1 MPQRDEATGK
11 QGNPMSVKLYAIGA
25 AGFSAAMLGAMGWL
39 IYAGR
44 SGDVYAQ
51 CRTTVMQGGL
61 ESIGGPF
68 ELVNA
73 QGQTVT
79 DAQVITGPSMVY
91 FGYTFCPDVC
101 PLDSARNAEAATLLA
116 ERGIDL
122 TPVFITVDPARDTPE
137 VVANFTGF
145 FSPDMIGL
153 TGSEAQVR
161 AAAQAYRAYFS
172 VPSSDDEFYLV
183 DHSSFSYLVL
193 PNRGTL
199 EIYRRDASA
208 QQMADSV
215 QCFVQAAER
224 AGDV

>member
-1 MPQRDEATGK
+1 
-11 QGNPMSVKLYAIGA
+11 MSVKLYAIGA

-44 SGDVYAQ
+44 SADAFAQ

-61 ESIGGPF
+61 DAIGGPF

-79 DAQVITGPSMVY
+79 QAQVITGPSMVY

-101 PLDSARNAEAATLLA
+101 PLDNARNAEAATLLA
-116 ERGIDL
+116 ERGITL
-122 TPVFITVDPARDTPE
+122 TPVFISVDPNRDTPE
-137 VVANFTGF
+137 VVGNFTGF
-145 FSPDMIGL
+145 FSSDMIGL

-172 VPSSDDEFYLV
+172 VPDTSDEFYLV

-193 PNRGTL
+193 PDQGTL
-199 EIYRRDASA
+199 EIFRRDASA
-208 QQMADSV
+208 QQMAQSV
-215 QCFVQAAER
+215 QCFVEAAGQAS
-224 AGDV
+224 GI